1 MNNEYDMID
10 MVDGENDPEVLGHLN
25 VSWLNPHQESE
36 DMDSPDHDD
45 IVGWNEDI
53 SWEDNDDD
61 VDMYDGYDDWQS
73 ESEYMDYEPSPYDG
87 TYSEE

>member
-10 MVDGENDPEVLGHLN
+10 MVDGENDPEVLEHLN
-25 VSWLNPHQESE
+25 VSWLNPHQESG

-45 IVGWNEDI
+45 IVGWNEDV
-53 SWEDNDDD
+53 SWEGEDRDS
-61 VDMYDGYDDWQS
+61 DMYVDDWQS

-87 TYSEE
+87 TYSED

>member
-10 MVDGENDPEVLGHLN
+10 MVDGENDPEVLGHLD

-45 IVGWNEDI
+45 IVGWNEDDVD
-53 SWEDNDDD
+53 EY
-61 VDMYDGYDDWQS
+61 VDMYVDDWRSDDQ
-73 ESEYMDYEPSPYDG
+73 YMDYEPSPYDG